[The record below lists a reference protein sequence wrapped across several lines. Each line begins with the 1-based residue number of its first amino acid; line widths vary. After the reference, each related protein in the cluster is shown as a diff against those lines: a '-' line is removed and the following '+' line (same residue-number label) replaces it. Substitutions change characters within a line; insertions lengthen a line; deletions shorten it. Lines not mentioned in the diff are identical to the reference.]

1 MAAPQGAALF
11 SPKDDAHIYG
21 NMGYCM
27 KTTVEIQDELLIEAK
42 KHAAEHRTTIRAL
55 IERGLRRELGSEAPP
70 PKAKRPVIRW
80 VTVSGGLPKGMDVS
94 DRAKM
99 LERLTK

>member
-1 MAAPQGAALF
+1 MGLT
-11 SPKDDAHIYG
+11 HIYG
-21 NMGYCM
+21 NMVCCM
-27 KTTVEIQDELLIEAK
+27 KTTVEIPDDLLVEAK

-55 IERGLRRELGSEAPP
+55 IERGLRRELGGQALA

-80 VTVSGGLPKGMDVS
+80 VTVPGGLPKGMDVS

-99 LERLTK
+99 LQRLMK